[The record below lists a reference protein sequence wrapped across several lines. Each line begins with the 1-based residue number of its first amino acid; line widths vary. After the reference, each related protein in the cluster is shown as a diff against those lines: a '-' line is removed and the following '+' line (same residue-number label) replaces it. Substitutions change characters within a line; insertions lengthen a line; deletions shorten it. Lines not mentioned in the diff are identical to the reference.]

1 MFKALLLA
9 GSLFLTSASLPAR
22 LSAPTTHRTTTAAVY
37 VCMSKG
43 SVAYHSTNECAG
55 LNRCNHEVQ
64 SMSTTAAEE
73 LGKRPCLKCF

>member
-9 GSLFLTSASLPAR
+9 GSLFLTSASLPTQPAVP
-22 LSAPTTHRTTTAAVY
+22 AAHRTTTAAVY

-43 SVAYHSTNECAG
+43 SVAYHATNECSG

-73 LGKRPCLKCF
+73 LGKRACLKCF